1 MTPTSRL
8 LKFGVRCA
16 LLPTVILCLFEPFAA
31 SLRAQNTSGTSS
43 RTNLYGKV
51 CLTTKTG
58 KKIGDCRPVPGI
70 EVVAMAPGIDK
81 QYGSTKG
88 DGTFEIWVNERGTY
102 DLTIGLAARRQGY
115 VQDGSTS
122 ALVADVKART
132 GADPIYLTTSTPAPS
147 PSPPHLVLVLYR
159 PEEPS
164 LTTSV
169 ALPQGDD
176 QSELHGC
183 VNDSDGAAVS
193 QALVSVLVARKG
205 SQRLLPIADSITD
218 GKGCYTLPVK
228 DIHAYQEYVLAVSRR
243 GYNRF
248 VILLDVNEAPPETI
262 ELEDESISDGPLLE
276 RDEPTRR
283 QVFTSRLL
291 ETLPVGGLR
300 NFDTFA
306 LLAPGVAPPPDSPN
320 ARGPG
325 VSPGLGT
332 AGQFS
337 VNGLRSR
344 ENNFTADGS
353 DNNDE
358 DIGTRRQGFVFL
370 APQSLESLNEFQIVT
385 ALGDARFGRNIGGQ
399 VNVLTKS
406 GSPDL
411 HGSVYGFFTGNRLN
425 AREFFDRVAAPGG
438 TFTLT
443 RQQDGAQVLLDG
455 RQVVTP
461 DPAGG
466 KNPLTRTQLGFV
478 VGGPIKL
485 LDSFFFG
492 SFERVA
498 IRANKESHFIVPAV
512 EQRGILN
519 AGATGLM
526 LDDLHGAPRPIYAA
540 SIPGDA
546 IFSLYPFPN
555 NPLGPF
561 GPNTFT
567 TVLPA
572 DGNGTRF
579 SGKID
584 RQFGTS
590 ELKKTRRPWSLFNN
604 GDNLTARYNFSQETS
619 TVPVTGE
626 ALFSSLRPR
635 VRTHNIAFYLNR
647 KLGTLV
653 SDVIRLSFGRTR
665 LTFGEVRDPFQNP
678 SSFFPNEPF
687 LLNAP
692 LILNVSAPLANE
704 TLTQPSFISA
714 SSVPGAA
721 LLTSLG
727 YTAVT
732 QAEQIAGAL
741 GEVKIPG
748 FSTLGVDVYRFPQSR
763 ANNTIQIADTIT
775 YASPQSHIFTFGVD
789 IKKIQINSTL
799 DRNFRPQ
806 AVFGG
811 LRTPLAGPPP
821 AFEFNARLPGGP
833 SITPH
838 EYSGTTLAALGI
850 PTGLF
855 QTLAVD
861 PNSTIGIRFT
871 EIGLFEQSDFRL
883 KNNLNLNVGARFTYL
898 TRLRTQGKKLER
910 ALDLAELQRQGE
922 DAIASCVNDG
932 GIRLACE
939 TAAHA
944 IVSAFPAD
952 FSAAFE
958 GDKFDLDVRAGL
970 AWSLNDRT
978 IVRAGVGNYS
988 GEFPG
993 ILLGESRN
1001 AFPDFLSLNV
1011 AHFPVSL
1018 RGGNILRQFL
1028 FNLANPALRALEP
1041 GLFTPGALNQL
1052 STNVSA
1058 LSLLTSRVAKAN
1070 GLVFSDSVLG
1080 VDLVLPQKNF
1090 KTPYSLQ
1097 YAVTVERRIHDRYAL
1112 SVAYVGTR
1120 GLELLRVST
1129 PNLGVNYVMNPRG
1142 LQLVMAGFLVPLPE
1156 FGGRQPLAP
1165 QAVVPLAGLAIART
1179 FYESSGMSRYDS
1191 LQVEFRKQYARH
1203 FQFGTAFTYSHSI
1216 DDVSDFFDTAG
1227 AFALP
1232 QNSLVRSERASS
1244 NFDVRMRSVTHFVWD
1259 FPKDGFFSGGKRL
1272 GGWQLAGIVTAQT
1285 GQPYTV
1291 NSAFDTNRDGNL
1303 TDRLNSTTGLI
1314 RGSGSIQ
1321 LSLAPGTNPLDLLA
1335 ASGRDGAVG
1344 RNTFR
1349 APGQFNSDISI
1360 TKFFNFNERFRLNAR
1375 TEIFNVLNNTNFGV
1389 PVRILESPAF
1399 GRSTYTTTP
1408 PRTVQFVVKFLF

>member
-1 MTPTSRL
+1 M
-8 LKFGVRCA
+8 
-16 LLPTVILCLFEPFAA
+16 
-31 SLRAQNTSGTSS
+31 
-43 RTNLYGKV
+43 V
-51 CLTTKTG
+51 CLTTRTKTKNQEPPCEHKRDILVLGYDYECLQLNRSISQG
-58 KKIGDCRPVPGI
+58 KKILPYSNGRTNADGRFSLPVQKAGR
-70 EVVAMAPGIDK
+70 
-81 QYGSTKG
+81 
-88 DGTFEIWVNERGTY
+88 FC
-102 DLTIGLAARRQGY
+102 
-115 VQDGSTS
+115 
-122 ALVADVKART
+122 LVATDVGFNQVGNNEVSVEDKRSSKN
-132 GADPIYLTTSTPAPS
+132 ADPPPIFLIVSPRGPNPKAKAVVPANNDLKS
-147 PSPPHLVLVLYR
+147 SDFRLAGLS
-159 PEEPS
+159 S
-164 LTTSV
+164 LSR
-169 ALPQGDD
+169 APQDD
-176 QSELHGC
+176 TFTGRIIDTAKKPLA
-183 VNDSDGAAVS
+183 D
-193 QALVSVLVARKG
+193 ALVSISA
-205 SQRLLPIADSITD
+205 LLTKEEANHLESLDEKRTD
-218 GKGCYTLPVK
+218 NNGAYTLSLKTLNEPDLYLLSVTK
-228 DIHAYQEYVLAVSRR
+228 PGFD
-243 GYNRF
+243 RF
-248 VILLDVNEAPPETI
+248 VTTLSKGTTPPNPIMLEPASVANE
-262 ELEDESISDGPLLE
+262 SLLE
-276 RDEPTRR
+276 TTEATRR
-283 QVFTSRLL
+283 QVFSPRLL
-291 ETLPVGGLR
+291 ETLPIPGLR

-337 VNGLRSR
+337 VNGQRSR

-399 VNVLTKS
+399 VNVLTRS

-411 HGSVYGFFTGNRLN
+411 HGSAYGFFTDNRLN

-455 RQVVTP
+455 RPVVTS

-466 KNPLTRTQLGFV
+466 KNPFRRTQLGFV

-492 SFERVA
+492 SLERVT
-498 IRANKESHFIVPAV
+498 IRANKESHFVVPAV
-512 EQRGILN
+512 EQRGLLN

-526 LDDLHGAPRPIYAA
+526 LDDLHGAPRPIYSAI
-540 SIPGDA
+540 IPGDA

-555 NPLGPF
+555 NPVGPF
-561 GPNTFT
+561 GRNTFT

-590 ELKKTRRPWSLFNN
+590 DLTKSRRPWSLFNS

-626 ALFSSLRPR
+626 ALFSSLRPS
-635 VRTHNIAFYLNR
+635 VRTQNIAFYLNR
-647 KLGTLV
+647 QLTENV

-665 LTFGEVRDPFQNP
+665 LTFRERRDPFLTP
-678 SSFFPNEPF
+678 SSFFPKEQF

-692 LILNVSAPLANE
+692 LILNVSAPLSNE
-704 TLTQPSFISA
+704 TLTQPSFVSA
-714 SSVPGAA
+714 SGQAGAT
-721 LLTSLG
+721 LLASLG
-727 YTAVT
+727 FNDVT
-732 QAEQIAGAL
+732 QAEQITGAL

-811 LRTPLAGPPP
+811 LRTPSIGPPA
-821 AFEFNARLPGGP
+821 AFAFAARLPGGP
-833 SITPH
+833 AITPH
-838 EYSGTTLAALGI
+838 EYSGTTLAAVGI

-910 ALDLAELQRQGE
+910 AFDLAELQRQGE

-932 GIRLACE
+932 GIRSACE

-952 FSAAFE
+952 FSASFK
-958 GDKFDLDVRAGL
+958 GDKFDLDVRGGL

-978 IVRAGVGNYS
+978 VLRAGVGNYS

-1011 AHFPVSL
+1011 AHFPVAL
-1018 RGGNILRQFL
+1018 VPGNIDREFL
-1028 FNLANPALRALEP
+1028 FNLANPTLRALEP

-1052 STNVSA
+1052 STNVNA
-1058 LSLLTSRVAKAN
+1058 ISLLTSRVAKAN

-1080 VDLVLPQKNF
+1080 IDLVLPQKNF
-1090 KTPYSLQ
+1090 RTPYSLQ
-1097 YAVTVERRIHDRYAL
+1097 YAVTVERQIHDRYAL

-1120 GLELLRVST
+1120 GFKLLRVST
-1129 PNLGVNYVMNPRG
+1129 PNLGANYVMDPHG
-1142 LQLVMAGFLVPLPE
+1142 LQLVSASFLVPLP
-1156 FGGRQPLAP
+1156 FIGGIQPLAP
-1165 QAVVPLAGLAIART
+1165 QPAIPRAGLAIART

-1191 LQVEFRKQYARH
+1191 LQVEFRKQYAGR

-1216 DDVSDFFDTAG
+1216 DDASDFFDTAG

-1244 NFDVRMRSVTHFVWD
+1244 NFDIRMRSVTHFVWD
-1259 FPKDGFFSGGKRL
+1259 FSRDWFFSEGKRL
-1272 GGWQLAGIVTAQT
+1272 GGWQLAGIVTVQT
-1285 GQPYTV
+1285 GQPFTV

-1314 RGSGSIQ
+1314 PGSGSVQ
-1321 LSLAPGTNPLDLLA
+1321 LSLAPGTNTVDLLA
-1335 ASGRDGAVG
+1335 ANGGDGAIG

-1349 APGQFNSDISI
+1349 APGQFNSDLSL

-1375 TEIFNVLNNTNFGV
+1375 TEIFNVFNNANFGI

-1408 PRTVQFVVKFLF
+1408 PRTIQFAIKFLF